1 MTGLE
6 VKQILLDRG
15 ISISKCARDI
25 GVSNCDLNSVLNE
38 RKPFYP
44 KYRRLLAEYLSKDIP
59 EEPKKERKPLKKPA
73 VMFQVRLPQETAN
86 LIYDIAGAEGRSINS
101 ICKECIEGYLLGV
114 RNGKEID

>member
-44 KYRRLLAEYLSKDIP
+44 KYRRLLAEYLTKDIP
-59 EEPKKERKPLKKPA
+59 ADEVKPRRKTLKKPS
-73 VMFQVRLPQETAN
+73 VTLQVRLPQELAN
-86 LIYDIAGAEGRSINS
+86 LIYDIAEAEGRSVNSVFIELINTAVDVER
-101 ICKECIEGYLLGV
+101 K
-114 RNGKEID
+114 